1 MSELTKKKSRFKVFL
16 EGSAMIRALFICIG
30 IALFGF
36 LNYGLAKWECSLAQP
51 NFNMGLIRFMFANIL
66 ILLLLI
72 CLVVPLID
80 RLMREIKPLS
90 KYCFIP
96 HAEEDDGFCNLIS
109 ILLTNIVFCE
119 MKLICKLKALGNYCY
134 LPLTKD
140 EVRSFSFV
148 SAGEYFNYVS
158 QMLRYEK
165 KKNSTGK
172 AAQHVQIRNSDL
184 NKMLAVCLEVFSDNG
199 TIFSLLYKDYSLI
212 CNMYCSDFVQF
223 LASYHEAYKN
233 DRNYVPS
240 ANISE
245 DGTVRLSVLNKD
257 GLGIVWN
264 GGEMYEINEEEV
276 G

>member
-1 MSELTKKKSRFKVFL
+1 MNKLTKKKSRFKVFL
-16 EGSAMIRALFICIG
+16 EGSAMIRTLFICIG

-36 LNYGLAKWECSLAQP
+36 LDCGLAKWECSLAQP
-51 NFNMGLIRFMFANIL
+51 NFNMGLISFMFVNIL

-80 RLMREIKPLS
+80 RLMRDIKPLS

-96 HAEEDDGFCNLIS
+96 HAEEDDGFCDLIS

-140 EVRSFSFV
+140 EVRSFGFV

-184 NKMLAVCLEVFSDNG
+184 NKMLAVCLKVFPDNG
-199 TIFSLLYKDYSLI
+199 TIFSLLHKDYSLI

-233 DRNYVPS
+233 DKNYVPS
-240 ANISE
+240 ANINK

>member
-1 MSELTKKKSRFKVFL
+1 
-16 EGSAMIRALFICIG
+16 MIRTLFICIG

-36 LNYGLAKWECSLAQP
+36 LDYELAKWECSLAQP

-80 RLMREIKPLS
+80 RLMRDIKPLS

-96 HAEEDDGFCNLIS
+96 HAEENDGFCDLIF
-109 ILLTNIVFCE
+109 ILLTNIVFSE

-134 LPLTKD
+134 IPLTKD
-140 EVRSFSFV
+140 EVRSFGFV

-172 AAQHVQIRNSDL
+172 AAKHVQIRNSDL

-199 TIFSLLYKDYSLI
+199 TIFYLLHKNYSLI

-223 LASYHEAYKN
+223 FASYHEAYKN
-233 DRNYVPS
+233 DKNYVPS
-240 ANISE
+240 ANINK
-245 DGTVRLSVLNKD
+245 DDTVRLSVLNKD
-257 GLGIVWN
+257 GFGIVWD
-264 GGEMYEINEEEV
+264 GGKMYEINEKEV
-276 G
+276 S